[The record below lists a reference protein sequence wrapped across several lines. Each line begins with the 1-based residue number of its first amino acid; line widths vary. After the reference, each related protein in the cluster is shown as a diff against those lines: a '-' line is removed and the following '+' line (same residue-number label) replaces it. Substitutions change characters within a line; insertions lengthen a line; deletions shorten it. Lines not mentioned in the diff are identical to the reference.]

1 MIHATFVCKVNVL
14 SHKKYNMCEHLLASF
29 ICFILDEIASSV
41 SQTMLKF
48 DFSSRFE
55 SDEKVDLLSIRN
67 TRNKMSFKFYDFS

>member
-1 MIHATFVCKVNVL
+1 MLHATFVCKVNVL

-48 DFSSRFE
+48 DF
-55 SDEKVDLLSIRN
+55 
-67 TRNKMSFKFYDFS
+67 